1 MKEADA
7 AGKLSPDR
15 LVLLGRLQLQVGD
28 TDDAIATYER
38 ALAGGSQLTMLK
50 NDYAYLL
57 ARTGRDLD
65 RALQLAKESAAAERD
80 SLSAA
85 DTLGYVY
92 LRAGNA
98 DAAFWQFR
106 YVTANAEPPVAQYQY
121 HLALALME
129 LDRDAEARIALERAL
144 AIDPQFADAKSAR
157 EELARLSAAAAKPVE
172 SS

>member
-1 MKEADA
+1 MPTCWH
-7 AGKLSPDR
+7 GP
-15 LVLLGRLQLQVGD
+15 V
-28 TDDAIATYER
+28 AI
-38 ALAGGSQLTMLK
+38 S
-50 NDYAYLL
+50 
-57 ARTGRDLD
+57 TGRSSSP
-65 RALQLAKESAAAERD
+65 R
-80 SLSAA
+80 
-85 DTLGYVY
+85 
-92 LRAGNA
+92 NA